1 MHGNPNMMISLR
13 NAQVL
18 LESGIER
25 RDVLLDGAT
34 IRDIVAPETDRV
46 GTAVYDFADC
56 IIVPGFIDLH
66 FHGAVGFDL
75 MTADAQ
81 GLRSIC
87 AYQAR
92 NGTTSFFATTLTS
105 TMPEL
110 LGAVNRLSRFRSAP
124 GTAGIVGLHI
134 EGPYINPAQKGCH
147 RIDWMRSPD
156 LNDWSLIRTAARDA
170 HLHFTIAPELEGA
183 TTFIRAITAGAG
195 TVSLGHT
202 EASSV
207 QCRAAVDQG
216 ASVFTHL
223 FNAMR
228 SLHHRQPGPVDAALA
243 GNAYVELICDGIHV
257 APDIVN
263 LVYRVK
269 GADRIILITDAMHAA
284 GCGDGTYQFGG
295 YEVVVREGIARN
307 SDGALASSTITL
319 LAAVKNFMRFTGAS
333 LEEVVPMIT
342 TNPARAVGM
351 EQRLGAI
358 APGRQAD
365 LVVLNT
371 QLDLEAVFCRGD
383 LVHRRG
389 VDPLSA
395 GVI

>member
-1 MHGNPNMMISLR
+1 MVSLR

-18 LESGIER
+18 LQGGIER
-25 RDVLLDGAT
+25 QDVLLDGAT
-34 IRDIVAPETDRV
+34 IRDIVAPESDRV
-46 GTAVYDFADC
+46 CGPVYDFTDC

-66 FHGAVGFDL
+66 FHGAAGFDL
-75 MTADAQ
+75 MSADAQ
-81 GLRSIC
+81 GLHSIC

-92 NGTTSFFATTLTS
+92 HGTTSFFATTLTS

-110 LGAVNRLSRFRSAP
+110 LGAVDRLSRFRPARR
-124 GTAGIVGLHI
+124 TASIAGLHI
-134 EGPYINPAQKGCH
+134 EGPYINPTQKGCH
-147 RIDWMRSPD
+147 RVDWMRSPD
-156 LNDWSLIRTAARDA
+156 LKDWGFIREAARDA
-170 HLHFTIAPELEGA
+170 RLHFTIAPELEGA
-183 TTFIRAITAGAG
+183 AAFIRAITAEAG

-202 EASSV
+202 EASAV
-207 QCRAAVDQG
+207 QCRAALDQG
-216 ASVFTHL
+216 ATVFTHL

-243 GNAYVELICDGIHV
+243 GDAYVELICDGIHV

-284 GCGDGTYQFGG
+284 GCGDGAYQFGG
-295 YEVVVREGIARN
+295 YDVVVRDGIARN

-319 LAAVKNFMRFTGAS
+319 LDAVKNFMRFTGAS
-333 LEEVVPMIT
+333 LEEVVPMVT

-351 EQRLGAI
+351 EQCLGAI

-365 LVVLNT
+365 LVVLNA
-371 QLDLEAVFCRGD
+371 QSDLEAVFCRGE

-389 VDPLSA
+389 TLAIACDPA
-395 GVI
+395 T

>member
-1 MHGNPNMMISLR
+1 MVLLR

-18 LESGIER
+18 LEGGLER
-25 RDVLLDGAT
+25 RDVLLEGT
-34 IRDIVAPETDRV
+34 VIRDLVAPETDGV
-46 GTAVYDFADC
+46 IGSEYDFTDC
-56 IIVPGFIDLH
+56 FIVPGFIDLH

-75 MTADAQ
+75 MTADARD
-81 GLRSIC
+81 LDSIC
-87 AYQAR
+87 TYQAR
-92 NGTTSFFATTLTS
+92 NGTTSFLATTLTS

-110 LGAVNRLSRFRSAP
+110 LGAVDRLARFRSAP
-124 GTAGIVGLHI
+124 GRAGIVGLHI

-147 RIDWMRSPD
+147 RIEWMRSPD
-156 LNDWSLIRTAARDA
+156 LKDWGLIREAARDA
-170 HLHFTIAPELEGA
+170 HLHFTLAPELEGSA
-183 TTFIRAITAGAG
+183 AFIRAITSGAG

-202 EASSV
+202 AATSA
-207 QCRAAVDQG
+207 QCRSAVDQG
-216 ASVFTHL
+216 ATVFTHL

-228 SLHHRQPGPVDAALA
+228 GLHHRQPGPVDAALA

-257 APDIVN
+257 APDIVD

-295 YEVVVREGIARN
+295 YEVIVREGVARN

-319 LAAVKNFMRFTGAS
+319 LEAVRNFMRFTGAS
-333 LEEVVPMIT
+333 LEEVVPMVT

-351 EQRLGAI
+351 QRHLGVI

-371 QLDLEAVFCRGD
+371 RLELEAVFCRGER
-383 LVHRRG
+383 VH
-389 VDPLSA
+389 PLGSISSST
-395 GVI
+395 G